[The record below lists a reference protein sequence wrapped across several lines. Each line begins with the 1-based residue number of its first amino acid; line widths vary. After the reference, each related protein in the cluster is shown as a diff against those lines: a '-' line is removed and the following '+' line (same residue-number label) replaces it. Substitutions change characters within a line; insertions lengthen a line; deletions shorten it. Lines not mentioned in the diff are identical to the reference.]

1 MLENNK
7 SQLRKKYREA
17 RNLLSEKKRKLLSRE
32 ICRNFFANI
41 KIPKNSVIAGYL
53 ASENEVDISIL
64 LDLFSEQNHKIC
76 LPCVVAENK
85 PMVFREYKK
94 GVNLIKNKKYNFLE
108 LPENLPEIQ
117 PYLIITPLV
126 AFDTAKNRIGQGGG
140 FYDRTF
146 EMLQDYAEF
155 LSVGVAYECQKAP
168 FITAEIKD
176 FRLDAIVTEKEIYL

>member
-1 MLENNK
+1 MQGNK
-7 SQLRKKYREA
+7 IQLRKKYREA
-17 RNLLSEKKRKLLSRE
+17 RNLLPENKRKLLSRE

-41 KIPKNSVIAGYL
+41 KVPRNSVIAGYI
-53 ASENEVDISIL
+53 ASESEVDISLL
-64 LDLFSEQNHKIC
+64 LDLFAEENHKIC
-76 LPCVVAENK
+76 MPCVLAENK

-155 LSVGVAYECQKAP
+155 LAIGVAFECQKAP
-168 FITAEIKD
+168 FIISENKD
-176 FRLDAIVTEKEIYL
+176 YKLDAIVTEKQVYI